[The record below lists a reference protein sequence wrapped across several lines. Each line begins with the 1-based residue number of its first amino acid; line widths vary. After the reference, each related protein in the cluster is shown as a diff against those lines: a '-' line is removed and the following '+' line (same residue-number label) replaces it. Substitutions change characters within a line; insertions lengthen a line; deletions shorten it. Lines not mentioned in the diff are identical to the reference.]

1 MNKTT
6 YQNAMRQITAEKEE
20 ILMKAKQMQAQY
32 NAQNPAPKHGKIL
45 RRGMRTGI
53 AAAAALLLCGTVTVG
68 AVNHWDYAAV
78 FSKYFEAK
86 SGEPV
91 YYDFTG
97 MGLDIGQ
104 EIVKD
109 DYTVNVNSVLAD
121 TGAVYVAYDIRL
133 SDEIKAQ
140 LADYTEVYAN
150 GGIWCGI
157 IKEGEEGTYSPEMQS
172 INASCDENGI
182 YHAMTIL
189 KMDAGT
195 SLADKQ
201 LEITPNMMTIHYVT
215 NPEDGTGDH
224 IDLNKNE
231 EFTDERYVYDLS
243 GITVQEGI
251 TIPYGKQIPN
261 DSNENIY
268 DTLYLTPFMMRFESQ
283 GDISA
288 YENAPKY
295 GMTFTDPDPALYHN
309 DPRFKEVPETYT
321 AVYADGTEIPLKLT
335 DGSAGSMSSRNEETG
350 GYHWVLNVTHFFAA
364 PLDFDGLTAI
374 RVNDTE
380 VPLP

>member
-1 MNKTT
+1 
-6 YQNAMRQITAEKEE
+6 
-20 ILMKAKQMQAQY
+20 MKAKQMEAQFD
-32 NAQNPAPKHGKIL
+32 AQNKNKIRRHSA
-45 RRGMRTGI
+45 RRGMLTGL
-53 AAAAALLLCGTVTVG
+53 AAAAAVLICGTVTVG
-68 AVNHWDYAAV
+68 AANNWDYAAV
-78 FSKYFEAK
+78 FSKYFETK

-104 EIVKD
+104 EIVRD
-109 DYTVNVNSVLAD
+109 DYTVTVNSVLAD
-121 TGAVYVAYDIRL
+121 TGAVYVAYDIKL
-133 SDEIKAQ
+133 SDEINAQ
-140 LADYTEVYAN
+140 LADNTEISAY
-150 GGIWCGI
+150 GGILCSI
-157 IKEGEEGTYSPEMQS
+157 TKEGEDGTYSPEMQTS
-172 INASCDENGI
+172 SAGCDENGI
-182 YHAMTIL
+182 YHAMTVL

-201 LEITPNMMTIHYVT
+201 LEITPNMMTIDYVT
-215 NPEDGTGDH
+215 NPEDGTGNH
-224 IDLNKNE
+224 ICLNKNE

-243 GITVQEGI
+243 GITVQEGVS
-251 TIPYGKQIPN
+251 IPYGKQIPN

-283 GDISA
+283 GEISS
-288 YENAPKY
+288 YESAPKY

-309 DPRFKEVPETYT
+309 DPRFKEVDVTYT

-335 DGSAGSMSSRNEETG
+335 DGSAGSMSSRNEKTG

-374 RVNDTE
+374 RMNDI
-380 VPLP
+380 VIPVQ